1 MPWDQVCMQVTQN
14 SKSFI
19 LFNIIIFVFW
29 ALVWPSTKRN
39 IIKCDAIFQMG
50 GGFGLINTDED
61 CLHLSVHVPVQ
72 QGGDG
77 PLAVMVWT
85 IIIIK
90 LSLKS
95 WAPPTH
101 NHHHHCSGVVDRWC
115 FYNGRRKLVWSWL
128 LDDTQH
134 HTGHSLAELWS
145 YDYLW
150 FGPVT

>member
-1 MPWDQVCMQVTQN
+1 
-14 SKSFI
+14 
-19 LFNIIIFVFW
+19 
-29 ALVWPSTKRN
+29 
-39 IIKCDAIFQMG
+39 MG

-95 WAPPTH
+95 WAPPKH
-101 NHHHHCSGVVDRWC
+101 NHHHHCSGVDIKQWTNCRVGMLGWALLSLN
-115 FYNGRRKLVWSWL
+115 FALVSN
-128 LDDTQH
+128 QVGMKH
-134 HTGHSLAELWS
+134 K
-145 YDYLW
+145 
-150 FGPVT
+150 